1 MEPNNLGHLQEA
13 IGYSFEN
20 PKILATALTHR
31 SSLNEQ
37 GIKESNE
44 RLEFLGDAVLELII
58 TNFLYHQRPDE
69 PEGFLTAARSA
80 IVRTESLSQ
89 VAKKINLG
97 AYLKM
102 SKGEAMGGGRE
113 NPSILENS
121 LEAVIGAI
129 FKDGGL
135 PHAEGFVKRYI
146 FPQALEILAKK
157 ELKDAKSLY
166 QEKVQSEGPFSP
178 AYKVV
183 QEEGPD
189 HNKIFEVAVWVDGV
203 ETGRGRG
210 KSKQEA
216 EQKAAQIALEAMP
229 RSSGVI

>member
-1 MEPNNLGHLQEA
+1 MDQNNLTKLQET
-13 IGYSFEN
+13 IGYSFRN
-20 PKILATALTHR
+20 HGILATALTHR

-37 GIKESNE
+37 GVKESNE

-58 TNFLYHQRPDE
+58 TDFLYQQRPDE

-89 VAKKINLG
+89 VAQKIKLG
-97 AYLKM
+97 EYLKM

-121 LEAVIGAI
+121 LEALIGAI

-135 PHAEGFVKRYI
+135 PHAEFFVRRYI
-146 FPQALEILAKK
+146 FPQALEILSKK

-166 QEKVQSEGPFSP
+166 QEKIQSEGTFSP
-178 AYKVV
+178 SYKVIR
-183 QEEGPD
+183 EDGPD
-189 HNKIFEVAVWVDGV
+189 HNKTFEVAVSVNQV
-203 ETGRGRG
+203 ETGRGTG

-216 EQKAAQIALEAMP
+216 EQKAAQKALNL
-229 RSSGVI
+229 I